1 MVPVAFAA
9 AAGRMKS
16 EGCVGVCASAC
27 TRMWVG
33 VSLLGVWGPLVFVP
47 LTGRSGIY
55 VFTETGAPENFG
67 VLDQLQGPFIVSPR
81 GRIVVSGTVSIRWC
95 SGTRVARSPPRA
107 RVRQR
112 RELQKHAIGICRVV
126 RRDEDGYRGCVETAT
141 RPRTE
146 PFVLRGDRPKPTRRP
161 CCTVA
166 KYRQPLLCLAISI
179 LQPSGTTTLN

>member
-1 MVPVAFAA
+1 
-9 AAGRMKS
+9 MKS

-95 SGTRVARSPPRA
+95 SGTSVARSPPRA

-112 RELQKHAIGICRVV
+112 RKLQKHEKGLFVGWKGEMKTGTG
-126 RRDEDGYRGCVETAT
+126 D
-141 RPRTE
+141 
-146 PFVLRGDRPKPTRRP
+146 VLRPQQDRGQNRLFCEAIDQNPHADPAAQWRNTGNLYCASP
-161 CCTVA
+161 SA
-166 KYRQPLLCLAISI
+166 SFNHQALLL
-179 LQPSGTTTLN
+179 